1 MFHVEREPE
10 SSSEAPALYVKRNS
24 STEWCKRKN
33 PIKIC
38 HLLVPRGTF
47 ERSGALSLLG
57 EPPPRGIVAT
67 SGESELDPSK
77 AIHLS
82 S

>member
-33 PIKIC
+33 PDQDIPI
-38 HLLVPRGTF
+38 LVPRGTF
-47 ERSGALSLLG
+47 QRSGALSLLG

-67 SGESELDPSK
+67 SGESELDPSTT
-77 AIHLS
+77 IRLS